1 MKRYRFFKLIFH
13 ITYSCNM
20 SCKGCLAVSDIPR
33 EGVQPYEEVLET
45 IKQWSQVLDPHWIQI
60 FGGETLMHPRI
71 KDIVK
76 DLRTHWPD
84 ARISLPTN
92 GLLLRR
98 IMDPEWIESVVPME
112 VRVSL
117 HRNDDEGR
125 FFKPLIKDFMS
136 MYTGWQRNTREINE
150 YGLPES
156 NKIPM
161 LFNFTKGAL
170 SIAVVHYE
178 NFVVPYTH
186 DEQGRMAP
194 YDNDPDEAWQGCV
207 SPELVYLYK
216 QQLWKCIPYPNLKDT
231 AEDFDRWPNYTPY
244 SFGDDLTP
252 YFANM
257 NRAESLCSMCPT
269 RGEQHSIQHSPDTVK
284 ILPKAKWIQG
294 QVKGK

>member
-20 SCKGCLAVSDIPR
+20 SCKGCLAISDVQR

-45 IKQWSQVLDPHWIQI
+45 IKQWSQVLDPQWIQI
-60 FGGETLMHPRI
+60 FGGEPLMHPRI
-71 KDIVK
+71 KDIVT
-76 DLRTHWPD
+76 DLRTYWPE

-98 IMDPEWIESVVPME
+98 IMDPDWIESVVPME

-156 NKIPM
+156 DKIPM

-178 NFVVPYTH
+178 NFVIPYTY

-194 YDNDPDEAWQGCV
+194 HSNDPDEAWQGCV

-216 QQLWKCIPYPNLKDT
+216 QQLWKCIPYPNLKDA
-231 AEDFDRWPNYTPY
+231 AEDFDRWPSYTPY

-257 NRAESLCSMCPT
+257 HRAESLCSMCPT
-269 RGEQHSIQHSPDTVK
+269 RGEQHSIQHTPETVK
-284 ILPKAKWIQG
+284 ILPKAKWIETQIR
-294 QVKGK
+294 GK